1 MLEYWSDGKKER
13 RRLASPYANAPLR
26 HSTLCRGF
34 TLIELLLV
42 VVIVGIA
49 SAIALPRF
57 AQSYKGAKLRSAS
70 RIVAMMSRYARNTAV
85 LHQKDVAVIFYPG
98 RNELEMVSIG
108 GDTLS
113 ADRER
118 FLDSRDERAVA
129 GLLNDDDDPE
139 MADVA
144 PPPIESEMVRK
155 LPDGVEILNVEVDG
169 EVFEIEGS
177 YLVNFHSNGM
187 SDEFALNLMDED
199 ERRSTIRIDPLS
211 GKVTVEF
218 AD

>member
-1 MLEYWSDGKKER
+1 MEYWNDGKTKR
-13 RRLASPYANAPLR
+13 PVGSSRYAKTPLIQPSLR
-26 HSTLCRGF
+26 SAF

-57 AQSYKGAKLRSAS
+57 AQSYKGAKLRSAT
-70 RIVAMMSRYARNTAV
+70 RTVAMMSRYARNTAV
-85 LHQKDVAVIFYPG
+85 LHQKDVAVIFYPD

-108 GDTLS
+108 GDTMS
-113 ADRER
+113 TDRER

-129 GLLNDDDDPE
+129 GLLDDDDRDA
-139 MADVA
+139 ADEA

-155 LPDGVEILNVEVDG
+155 LPDGVQILNVEVDG

-187 SDEFALNLMDED
+187 SDPFALNLMDED
-199 ERRSTIRIDPLS
+199 ERRSTVRIDPLS
-211 GKVTVEF
+211 GKVTVAF